1 MTTTPGQATAAEMY
15 RATAIAR
22 HRAEA
27 LIAGTALKI
36 REHARELVIFNPA
49 DPEKGEIHI
58 AYDTG
63 YASWVRPAWTYL
75 GYVAGY
81 HDPEDPARKPV
92 DAQQIITALT
102 TDPP

>member
-1 MTTTPGQATAAEMY
+1 MTTTPGQATAAELY
-15 RATAIAR
+15 RAAAIAR

-36 REHARELVIFNPA
+36 REHPRELVIFNPA

-81 HDPEDPARKPV
+81 HDPETETPGQVGPD
-92 DAQQIITALT
+92 QILAALT
-102 TDPP
+102 R